1 MSTYTQIHLQ
11 LVFGVKY
18 RHALI
23 GADWKGALHGYQ
35 IELIENR
42 RHKVLAINTM
52 PDHEHVLIGYRPSDP
67 LPDLL
72 RTLKSDS
79 SAWINQQGFLDDRF
93 AWQEGYAAFSYE
105 RSAVPTVTAYIHN
118 QEAHHRKIDFH
129 GEVRVLLQEAGVS
142 WQPEYFWPP
151 LQ

>member
-18 RHALI
+18 RRALI
-23 GADWKGALHGYQ
+23 GAAWKEELHGYQ
-35 IELIENR
+35 IKLIENR
-42 RHKVLAINTM
+42 RHKLLAINSM
-52 PDHEHVLIGYRPSDP
+52 PDHQHLLIGYRPSDP

-79 SAWINQQGFLDDRF
+79 SAWVNQRGFLEHRF

-105 RSAVPTVTAYIHN
+105 RSAIPVVAAYIQN
-118 QEAHHRKIDFH
+118 QEEHHRKMGFH
-129 GEVRVLLQEAGVS
+129 NEVQGMLQDAGVS